1 MPPTLFRYGT
11 TMRILH
17 TSDWHLGQNF
27 YSKSRAAEHQ
37 AFLDWLLASAQEHD
51 VDAIIVA
58 GDIFDTGSPPSYA
71 RELYNRFVVQL
82 QQTGCRLVVLAGN
95 HDSVATLNESRDILA
110 FLKTTVVANAGHA
123 PFILPQRDGSPGAI
137 FCPVP
142 FLRPRELVTSQAGH
156 SSGEKQQLLLNAI
169 SDYYQQQYQQA
180 CDLRGD
186 RALPIIASGHLT
198 TVGASKS
205 DAVRDIYIGTLDAF
219 PANRFPPAD
228 YIALGHIHRAQVVG
242 GCEHIRYS
250 GSPIP
255 LSFDE
260 TGKNKSV
267 NLVAFTQ
274 GRLADV
280 TPLIVPVT
288 QPLAVLKGDF
298 ASISEQLNQ
307 WQDSAPQ
314 PAVWLDIEITSD
326 EYMHDIQRKIQAQ
339 TETLPVEVLLV
350 RRSRAQRNRILAGA
364 QRETLSELQV
374 EDVFARRL
382 ALETLEATQQQ
393 RLEQLFNETLH
404 SLNGEDRL

>member
-1 MPPTLFRYGT
+1 
-11 TMRILH
+11 MRILH

-82 QQTGCRLVVLAGN
+82 QQTRCRLVVLAGN

-110 FLKTTVVANAGHA
+110 FLNTTVVANAGHA
-123 PFILPQRDGSPGAI
+123 PFILPLRDGTPGAI

-156 SSGEKQQLLLNAI
+156 SGGEKQQLLLSAI
-169 SDYYQQQYQQA
+169 SDYYQQQYQLA
-180 CDLRGD
+180 CELRGD

-205 DAVRDIYIGTLDAF
+205 EAVREIYIGTLDAF

-267 NLVAFTQ
+267 NLVTFAN
-274 GRLADV
+274 GCLKDV

-298 ASISEQLNQ
+298 ASISAQLNQ
-307 WQDSAPQ
+307 WQNNNQQPSA
-314 PAVWLDIEITSD
+314 WLDIEVTSD
-326 EYMHDIQRKIQAQ
+326 EYMHDIQRKIQVQ

-350 RRSRAQRNRILAGA
+350 RRSRAQRDRILAGA

>member
-1 MPPTLFRYGT
+1 
-11 TMRILH
+11 MRILH

-82 QQTGCRLVVLAGN
+82 QQTRCRLVVLAGN

-110 FLKTTVVANAGHA
+110 FLNTTVVANAGRA
-123 PFILPQRDGSPGAI
+123 PFILTLRDGTPGAI

-156 SSGEKQQLLLNAI
+156 SGGEKQQLLLSAI
-169 SDYYQQQYQQA
+169 SDYYQQQYQLA
-180 CDLRGD
+180 CELRGD

-205 DAVRDIYIGTLDAF
+205 DAVREIYIGTLDAF
-219 PANRFPPAD
+219 PASRFPPAD

-267 NLVAFTQ
+267 NLVTFANGCLT
-274 GRLADV
+274 DV

-298 ASISEQLNQ
+298 ASISAQLNQ
-307 WQDSAPQ
+307 WQNNDQQPSA
-314 PAVWLDIEITSD
+314 WLDIEVTSD

-350 RRSRAQRNRILAGA
+350 RRSRAQRDRILAGA